1 MECNQLKSKKVK
13 EGLNMNYEQMN
24 NNRVYLRGKIVSE
37 PTFSHEVFDEKFFE
51 FNLEVPRLSES
62 NDTIPVTISEK
73 LIDKRIKTGNIVT
86 IDGQFRSYNK
96 QADGKSK
103 LVLTVFVRDVI
114 ENDENINPNII
125 ELNGF
130 VCKEPVFRTT
140 PFKREICDILVAVN
154 RAYNKSDYIPCIA
167 WGRNARFV
175 RDIKVGEAVSLVGR
189 IQSREY
195 QKRVSDDEVLT
206 KVAYEISITKIVQND
221 NANFGA
227 HTQNNTSNFATID

>member
-1 MECNQLKSKKVK
+1 
-13 EGLNMNYEQMN
+13 MNYEQMN

-37 PTFSHEVFDEKFFE
+37 PTLSHEVFDEKFYE

-62 NDTIPVTISEK
+62 FDTIPVTISEK
-73 LIDKRIKTGNIVT
+73 LIDKRTKVGSEIT

-96 QADGKSK
+96 QQDGKSK
-103 LVLTVFVRDVI
+103 LVLTVFVRDVL
-114 ENDENINPNII
+114 ENDESINPNII
-125 ELNGF
+125 ELKGF

-140 PFKREICDILVAVN
+140 PFKREICDILIAVN

-167 WGRNARFV
+167 WGRNARYV

-195 QKRVSDDEVLT
+195 QKRISDDEILT
-206 KVAYEISITKIVQND
+206 KTAYEISITKIMQND
-221 NANFGA
+221 FDNIALHTNNINNFTA
-227 HTQNNTSNFATID
+227 ID